1 LLDLAGTCVF
11 AKQSLGPILC
21 DLFPLAPPALSLRQ
35 EPGRSSTGGT
45 PSPEVTGSFCR
56 VPSPQFTRAPEAS
69 RLAYV
74 CPFPVRAHHA
84 LPTEAF
90 PGSRLGFTPEGRSL
104 RLHSPLG
111 SHVFY
116 PVRLPTGL
124 DRDDHRPA
132 EATLLR
138 PPCGSACCDV
148 VQECSPAF
156 HRLRLSASP

>member
-1 LLDLAGTCVF
+1 VPIRRLDDFADTCVF

-21 DLFPLAPPALSLRQ
+21 DLFRLRA
-35 EPGRSSTGGT
+35 RSPSPTGGT

-74 CPFPVRAHHA
+74 CPFPVRAHPT

-90 PGSRLGFTPEGRSL
+90 PGSRLQQTPWDRSPTL
-104 RLHSPLG
+104 RSRLG
-111 SHVFY
+111 SRVFY
-116 PVRLPTGL
+116 PPGSPTRL
-124 DRDDHRPA
+124 DRDNHRPA
-132 EATLLR
+132 LPSLLR
-138 PPCGSACCDV
+138 PPCGSTRLNV
-148 VQECSPAF
+148 VQEYSPAS